1 MGEMFYKLGSVVDY
15 CKTDNI
21 IDVILTAID
30 DNELIEFLECEDEKL
45 YFDITIGNC
54 NWYKDNINTDDIL
67 EYLSNKCYEE
77 SGDLEI
83 RNYLKNINQKN
94 IYWLQEKLDELWKEF
109 KEKAKIYSPFFTF
122 SNEHDYRVYLE
133 KVNEDYKVINYNEHY
148 EILIDFSN
156 NDSDLIIVSDKCNN
170 FDNKLYISSTNDL
183 YIYSLNE
190 RKFYKIKN
198 QNIHCSSYKLRDIDL
213 NTNKLVINEIICND
227 DNGNIICI
235 AENNKLYVSGNK
247 YGCDYECSNCIFK
260 ISL

>member
-15 CKTDNI
+15 CETDNI
-21 IDVILTAID
+21 MDVILAAID
-30 DNELIEFLECEDEKL
+30 DNELIEFLECEDGKL

-54 NWYKDNINTDDIL
+54 NWYEDNINTNDIL

-77 SGDLEI
+77 SEDLEI
-83 RNYLKNINQKN
+83 RDYLKNINQKN

-170 FDNKLYISSTNDL
+170 FDNKLYISSSRDL
-183 YIYSLNE
+183 YLYNINE
-190 RKFYKIKN
+190 EKFYKIKN
-198 QNIHCSSYKLRDIDL
+198 IHCPNYKLGNIARDS
-213 NTNKLVINEIICND
+213 NHLVVSELICND
-227 DNGNIICI
+227 
-235 AENNKLYVSGNK
+235 NNKNTIYLSTNNKFYMSGNLP
-247 YGCDYECSNCIFK
+247 YIYECDNCIFE
-260 ISL
+260 ITI